1 MKNNFLILALGA
13 ALIMAR
19 SFISAAEPTLYGQS
33 APKSVPAIRGEPI
46 ASINAATLPVPA
58 QPPSAAANPALQS
71 ALARARAIAGR
82 METNGF
88 RTNATGH
95 LLGSFA
101 MLSGFKCD
109 TYTEIEPPHRYPV
122 VKLRDRIPDYI
133 RPIDGRRVAVTGFML
148 PLRTSAKGCTD
159 LLLVRDQ
166 ASCCFGATPKMNHW
180 IRVTAPDP
188 GLRVVTGRPI
198 TVLGTL
204 RVGPFVENGSIT
216 SIYEMS
222 GDRLELPDYR

>member
-1 MKNNFLILALGA
+1 MTSFPCRGRGLSIALCIIGA
-13 ALIMAR
+13 VTIPRAA
-19 SFISAAEPTLYGQS
+19 ISAEKAVPSGASFATS
-33 APKSVPAIRGEPI
+33 ATSHKAIQD
-46 ASINAATLPVPA
+46 T
-58 QPPSAAANPALQS
+58 
-71 ALARARAIAGR
+71 LARARAIAEK

-95 LLGSFA
+95 LLVRFA

-109 TYTEIEPPHRYPV
+109 TYMEIEPPHRYPV
-122 VKLRDRIPDYI
+122 VKLRDPIPQYV
-133 RPIDGRRVAVTGFML
+133 RPLHDRKVAVTGFML
-148 PLRTSAKGCTD
+148 PLRTTAKGCTD

-180 IRVTAPDP
+180 IHVTAPEP

-222 GDRLELPDYR
+222 GDKLDLPDYR